1 MSSGSARRRKGGHE
15 EHEEHVNHERWLVS
29 YADMLTLLFVLFV
42 VLFSMS
48 SVDQKKFA
56 ELAAGLS
63 EGFGASSVAMT
74 GNVSNL
80 EGAGESTSVVPIDPG
95 TNPGDGS
102 AGTEDMTKEQ
112 KEAVDRA
119 IRAASRKEASANA
132 KAATKEAENL
142 KEVEKKI
149 ADALAAAKLLNQ
161 VKFTINERGLII
173 TVITNEVV
181 FAGNRAEL
189 QAGGMRI
196 LDTIAPA
203 LITLPNNIEVDGNTN
218 QLKATTSF
226 YPSGWELSAARAS
239 TTVRYLIGNG
249 LAKRRMSAVGF
260 SDTKPL
266 IDPKDPRAVTMN
278 RRVDVVVLTQLT
290 AEQAAL
296 LPAASGDDTKL
307 HTGLTTE
314 QAAADAKAAAGTTE
328 TSTGTTIT
336 PRD

>member
-1 MSSGSARRRKGGHE
+1 VSTGQRRGRKGAHE

-74 GNVSNL
+74 GNVSTL
-80 EGAGESTSVVPIDPG
+80 DGDGQSTNVVPIDPG

-102 AGTEDMTKEQ
+102 SGTDDMTKEQ
-112 KEAVDRA
+112 KEAVERA
-119 IRAASRKEASANA
+119 VRAASRKEASANA
-132 KAATKEAENL
+132 KAATREAEDL
-142 KEVEKKI
+142 KEIEKKI
-149 ADALAAAKLLNQ
+149 ADALAAAKLLDQ
-161 VKFTINERGLII
+161 VKFTINERGLIV

-203 LITLPNNIEVDGNTN
+203 LATLPNNIEVDGNTN

-239 TTVRYLIGNG
+239 TTVRYLIGHG
-249 LAKRRMSAVGF
+249 LAKKRMSAVGF

-296 LPAASGDDTKL
+296 LPAASGDDAKL
-307 HTGLTTE
+307 HTGLTTK
-314 QAAADAKAAAGTTE
+314 QAAADAKAAGSTTE
-328 TSTGTTIT
+328 STTRTTT
-336 PRD
+336 NPRD

>member
-119 IRAASRKEASANA
+119 IRAASRKEASADA

-173 TVITNEVV
+173 TVITNDVV

-203 LITLPNNIEVDGNTN
+203 LATLPNNIEVDGNTN

-249 LAKRRMSAVGF
+249 LAKQRMSAVGF

-266 IDPKDPRAVTMN
+266 IDPRDPRAVTMN

>member
-1 MSSGSARRRKGGHE
+1 MSSGSARRRKGPHE

-80 EGAGESTSVVPIDPG
+80 EGAGESTNVVPIDPG

-149 ADALAAAKLLNQ
+149 ADALAAAKLLNE

-203 LITLPNNIEVDGNTN
+203 LATLPNNIEVDGNTN

-266 IDPKDPRAVTMN
+266 IDPRDPRAVTMN

-307 HTGLTTE
+307 HTGLTTK
-314 QAAADAKAAAGTTE
+314 QAAADAKAAGDTTE
-328 TSTGTTIT
+328 SSTGTATN

>member
-132 KAATKEAENL
+132 KAATTEAENL

-173 TVITNEVV
+173 TVITNDVV

-203 LITLPNNIEVDGNTN
+203 LATLPNNIEVDGNTN